1 MNAISG
7 LVIQSRIKIVS
18 FFVIFLMIFGA
29 NQTGAVTFGQEETGA
44 SNKFPWAVPILYY
57 ERDASKPSGLC
68 TGTLIRADV
77 VLTAAH
83 CVPTDGYFEI
93 KYGLTSLN
101 EAGKS
106 YSVNATWVHPRYSA
120 SKFGVNDVALLKLKE
135 EIPGAVT
142 LPLKSEKMIKLAEVS
157 KDLQIMGWGE
167 DQNGE
172 IATYLRS
179 AKLTNQSSFLSRLLG
194 KKFNKSTWIAA
205 GKYNSIEK
213 VYAGGCNG
221 DSGGPLI
228 GRYKGNYVQIGI
240 TSFGAVN
247 CETEVPTIFMKVGY
261 FIIEINKAIGQ
272 LNLNAVVNDRSPA
285 ENISPP
291 SITGSVRIGSPV
303 TCVAGQWSS
312 NVSSF
317 NYKWLS
323 SSGSVISN
331 SSVFMLPENLAG
343 QTISCVVTASSLA
356 STLSKS
362 VELRVPEK
370 LTLVNQATITGLP
383 RSGYDVSAMNTVTCQ
398 AGSASAQTD
407 SSTFYWIV
415 RNSTYE
421 TIGTN
426 LGNTQ
431 TLTLPSTFFQSNNS
445 KDLVC
450 VNTLTGPGGTVRA
463 QANGTI
469 FAPQIPSFYSVR
481 TSGFNSYYGSNG
493 DAWIGTN
500 LVCSASSSLPS
511 NSSTPIS
518 YAWKVYDSLESYT
531 PTDASIGRTIG
542 SSQNLTL
549 TESVLKD
556 AVLKRIG
563 CVASITTLAG
573 TARGYSSV
581 FYVDYKNI
589 ATPDLVPPTFAFVSN
604 APFNGPSYRLRDPF
618 TIVFTAGDPSG
629 LGSNPFSFRAIL
641 NGTTEIPLTVNGNR
655 YTYPGGT
662 VTNTKFEQSFILPSA
677 SSGGVLGSYQI
688 FIGIFDSKSNYTGWQ
703 LLTSFEVTG
712 ERTN

>member
-1 MNAISG
+1 MSQ
-7 LVIQSRIKIVS
+7 LRIKIVS
-18 FFVIFLMIFGA
+18 FFTIFLLILGI
-29 NQTGAVTFGQEETGA
+29 NQTAAVTFGQEETDA

-57 ERDASKPSGLC
+57 ERDALKPSGLC

-83 CVPTDGYFEI
+83 CVPADGYFEV
-93 KYGLTSLN
+93 KYGLTSLT
-101 EAGKS
+101 EVGKS
-106 YSVNATWVHPRYSA
+106 YTVKATWVHPRYSA

-135 EIPGAVT
+135 EIPGAAT
-142 LPLKSEKMIKLAEVS
+142 LPLKSKKVIKSAEVS

-172 IATYLRS
+172 VATYLRS

-213 VYAGGCNG
+213 VYAGGCSG

-228 GRYKGNYVQIGI
+228 GLHKGNYVQVGI

-247 CETEVPTIFMKVGY
+247 CETEVPTIFMKVRY
-261 FIIEINKAIGQ
+261 FIIEINKAISQ
-272 LNLNAVVNDRSPA
+272 LNLNAIVNDRSPA
-285 ENISPP
+285 ENIALP

-303 TCVAGQWSS
+303 TCIAGQWSP

-317 NYKWLS
+317 SYKWLTSNGSTIS
-323 SSGSVISN
+323 SSSVLTLTES
-331 SSVFMLPENLAG
+331 LAG
-343 QTISCVVTASSLA
+343 QTISCTVTASTRA

-362 VELRVPEK
+362 VDLRVPDK
-370 LTLVNQATITGLP
+370 LTLINEATIVGLP
-383 RSGYDVSAMNTVTCQ
+383 KSGYDVSPTNTITCLP
-398 AGSASAQTD
+398 GSASGQTD
-407 SSTFYWIV
+407 SSSFYWIV
-415 RNSTYE
+415 RNSTYD
-421 TIGTN
+421 TSGAN
-426 LGNTQ
+426 LGNSQ
-431 TLTLPSTFFQSNNS
+431 TLTLPSTFFQGNNS

-469 FAPQIPSFYSVR
+469 FAPQIPTFYSVS
-481 TSGFNSYYGSNG
+481 TSGMNAWYGPNA

-511 NSSTPIS
+511 NSSTQIS
-518 YAWKVYDSLESYT
+518 YSWKVFEALSTYT
-531 PTDASIGRTIG
+531 PTDSSIGKTIAT
-542 SSQNLTL
+542 SKNLTL

-563 CVASITTLAG
+563 CVASITTISG
-573 TARGYSSV
+573 TVRGYSSV
-581 FYVDYKNI
+581 IYVDYKNI
-589 ATPDLVPPTFAFVSN
+589 VVPDVTPPTFAFISN
-604 APFNGPSYRLRDPF
+604 SPFNGPSFRLRDPF
-618 TIVFTAGDPSG
+618 NVVFTAGDPSG
-629 LGSNPFSFRAIL
+629 LSGNFSYRAIVDGVKEISITT
-641 NGTTEIPLTVNGNR
+641 NGYR
-655 YTYPGGT
+655 YAYPGGT
-662 VTNTKFEQSFILPSA
+662 ATNTKFEQSFILPGLA
-677 SSGGVLGSYQI
+677 NGGQLGKYEI
-688 FIGIFDSKSNYTGWQ
+688 FIGIYDSKLNYTGWQ